1 VRRAAAA
8 AVSGRQRYR
17 GEAGLADA
25 IVTPINCPRHRPGM
39 PLHAARI
46 CHLLPVACVLPLLL
60 AFAPGWR
67 NGLRRPFL
75 FALAN
80 SSSLSCGNV

>member
-1 VRRAAAA
+1 
-8 AVSGRQRYR
+8 
-17 GEAGLADA
+17 
-25 IVTPINCPRHRPGM
+25 M